1 MLPRT
6 AGDCVGTLELVC
18 SHGRTA
24 MRVAPDEGCDGDIA
38 DRTRQIMKILITA
51 MSTAAAIT
59 TPTRMNIT
67 M

>member
-1 MLPRT
+1 
-6 AGDCVGTLELVC
+6 
-18 SHGRTA
+18 

-51 MSTAAAIT
+51 MTTAAAIT